1 MISPIIIKT
10 EATMIKKDFLRY
22 FDLSVLAEKD
32 EIEYKSR
39 NKLIVING
47 ISCH

>member
-1 MISPIIIKT
+1 
-10 EATMIKKDFLRY
+10 MIKKDFLRY